1 MFLVCTVC
9 GDWDPL
15 GPAEHCTP
23 SIPPSISPRHGMFF
37 LLFLNPV
44 SHRLLIIPSP
54 VVVRVS
60 RVGLTFPQMD
70 HKPRKE
76 GVL

>member
-1 MFLVCTVC
+1 MVLPSTAR
-9 GDWDPL
+9 
-15 GPAEHCTP
+15 PAYRP
-23 SIPPSISPRHGMFF
+23 VHGMFF
-37 LLFLNPV
+37 LLFLNPI
-44 SHRLLIIPSP
+44 SHQLLIIPSP